1 MIDRADAEKAIEQLK
16 EKLFHELYNRIA
28 KKIIEET
35 QANQKAINDQLTARL
50 DNWDIMVDTQ
60 IKNKVEQE
68 WKLRN
73 EQPDN

>member
-1 MIDRADAEKAIEQLK
+1 MTDRADAEKAIEQLK

-35 QANQKAINDQLTARL
+35 QTNQKAINDQLTARL

>member
-1 MIDRADAEKAIEQLK
+1 MTDRADAEKAIEQLK

-35 QANQKAINDQLTARL
+35 QANQKSINDQLTSRL
-50 DNWDIMVDTQ
+50 DNWDIMLDNH

>member
-1 MIDRADAEKAIEQLK
+1 MTDRADAEKAIEQLK

-28 KKIIEET
+28 KKLIEET